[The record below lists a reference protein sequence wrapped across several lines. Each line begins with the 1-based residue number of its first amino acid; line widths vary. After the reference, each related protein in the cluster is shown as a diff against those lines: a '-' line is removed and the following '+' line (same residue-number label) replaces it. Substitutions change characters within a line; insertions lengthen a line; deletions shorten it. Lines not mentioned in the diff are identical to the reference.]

1 MQETTCNDTH
11 AALSNDLIRCLD
23 KTRKDRWNE
32 RVTNI
37 DFTHSSRKAWQT
49 FRQLTNDPSLGKRKY
64 PVTANQI
71 AHQLLLNGK
80 CPGDKEFSRKV
91 SAELRELSSAPT
103 ADTHDSRPFSIEEL
117 TKAIKTCKQGKA
129 PGVDHIHN
137 EFLHHIGPVA
147 SRFLLNILNICLS
160 TCHIPSQ
167 WRKTKVVAIPKPGK
181 PLDQP
186 KSYRPISLLC
196 APYKLF
202 ERLILERI
210 TPVVETVLPRE
221 QAGFRSGR
229 STADQV
235 TLLTEDIEQGFE
247 AKLKSGVVLVDLTA
261 AYDTVWHRGLA
272 SKLHKCIPNRQLV
285 NMIMELIRNRT
296 FTLHVGDSKSRTRS
310 QRNGLPQGSVLAP
323 SLFNIYTS
331 DLPLTQSSK
340 YVYADDICLALQNRS
355 LDILSSGLTEDLVSM
370 CAYFKRWK
378 LKLSEAKTVVSA
390 FHLDNNLADAELD
403 VTIDGRRL
411 RHEAN
416 PTYLGVTLDRTLTY
430 KKHLMNLRAK
440 VGPRVNLTK
449 KIAGTSWGADAQ
461 TLRTTT
467 LALVYS
473 TAEYCAPVWEASTH
487 THQVD
492 VELRSAMRTI
502 SGTVSSTPSIC
513 LPVLSNIP
521 PPHLRRRAITLRT
534 TLNARLNPNNL
545 LHRVVHSQPKRKRL
559 KSRKPFSERSRELV
573 DAQPYQLQEPGQVK
587 SYVRALVQDWWLE
600 EWQAQDNPLTGMRA
614 PGNRPIGFD
623 LPRESWCTLNRVLT
637 GHGRSNHMMYKWG
650 LSSSPEC
657 DCGAA
662 VQSCHHIVSECP
674 RRKFPGGLESLAAL
688 DAGAQDWLSQLDI
701 KL

>member
-1 MQETTCNDTH
+1 M
-11 AALSNDLIRCLD
+11 
-23 KTRKDRWNE
+23 
-32 RVTNI
+32 
-37 DFTHSSRKAWQT
+37 
-49 FRQLTNDPSLGKRKY
+49 
-64 PVTANQI
+64 TANQI

-91 SAELRELSSAPT
+91 SAELRELSTAPT
-103 ADTHDSRPFSIEEL
+103 ADTNDSRPFSLEEL
-117 TKAIKTCKQGKA
+117 TKAIKNCKIGKA
-129 PGVDHIHN
+129 PGVDSIHT
-137 EFLHHIGPVA
+137 EFLHHLGPVA
-147 SRFLLNILNICLS
+147 SRFLLNILNTCLS
-160 TCHIPSQ
+160 SCRIPTQ

-210 TPVVETVLPRE
+210 TPTVETILPRE
-221 QAGFRSGR
+221 QAGFRAGR

-261 AYDTVWHRGLA
+261 AYDTVWHKGLA
-272 SKLHKCIPNRQLV
+272 SKLHKCLPNRQLV
-285 NMIMELIRNRT
+285 NIILELIRNRT
-296 FTLHVGDSKSRTRS
+296 FTLHAGDSKSRPRS

-331 DLPLTQSSK
+331 DLPPTQSRK

-355 LDILSSGLTEDLVSM
+355 LENLSTGLTNDLAVM
-370 CAYFKRWK
+370 CTYFKQWK

-390 FHLDNNLADAELD
+390 FHLDNQLAHAELE

-411 RHEAN
+411 KHEAN

-440 VGPRVNLTK
+440 VGARVNLTR

-473 TAEYCAPVWEASTH
+473 TAEYCAPVWEASSH

-521 PPHLRRRAITLRT
+521 PPHLRRQAVTLRT
-534 TLNARLNPNNL
+534 TLNAKTNPNNL
-545 LHRVVHSQPKRKRL
+545 LHDVVHAQPKGKRL

-573 DAQPYQLQEPGQVK
+573 YTQPHQFEAPGQIK
-587 SYVRALVQDWWLE
+587 SYARALVQDWWLE
-600 EWQAQDNPLTGMRA
+600 EWQAQANPLTGMRT
-614 PGNRPIGFD
+614 PGSQPIGFN
-623 LPRESWCTLNRVLT
+623 LPRESWCRLNRILMGILHRILT
-637 GHGRSNHMMYKWG
+637 ASG
-650 LSSSPEC
+650 P
-657 DCGAA
+657 
-662 VQSCHHIVSECP
+662 
-674 RRKFPGGLESLAAL
+674 
-688 DAGAQDWLSQLDI
+688 
-701 KL
+701 